1 MAKVLVDSS
10 VWIDLTRGKSS
21 PHVKCLRDL
30 IVDKRVLLGDLVL
43 LEVLQGFRSD
53 REFEQVRDS
62 LLAFESRSLGGSEI
76 ALLAADYYRSLR
88 AKGIT
93 VRKSIDMLIGA
104 YCIKN
109 NIALLHNDRDFDPLE
124 QHLGLKV
131 YRGL

>member
-53 REFEQVRDS
+53 REFERVRDS
-62 LLAFESRSLGGSEI
+62 LLAFESRSLGGSET
-76 ALLAADYYRSLR
+76 ALLAAEHYRSLR

-93 VRKSIDMLIGA
+93 VRKSIDMLIGT

-131 YRGL
+131 HRG

>member
-10 VWIDLTRGKSS
+10 VWIDLTRAKGSS
-21 PHVKCLRDL
+21 QVKCLRDL
-30 IVDKRVLLGDLVL
+30 IVDKRVLTGDLIL

-53 REFEQVRDS
+53 REFERVKDS
-62 LLAFESRSLGGSEI
+62 LLAFECRSLGGSEI

-93 VRKSIDMLIGA
+93 VRKSIDMLIGTH
-104 YCIKN
+104 CIKN
-109 NIALLHNDRDFDPLE
+109 SIALLHDDRDFDPLE
-124 QHLGLKV
+124 LHLGLRV